1 MTETTLCYIRRGGEW
16 LMLHRAGRENDE
28 NAGKWI
34 GVGGHIEPGESVVDA
49 VIREMKEETG
59 LVIKAPRLCGIKQF
73 PIEGGRYLV
82 FLFETD
88 QFEGKVVDSEEGRMQ
103 WVKKSELK
111 NVKLVDDFDDLIEV
125 MRSDRLTEF
134 QYVVENE
141 KWIVVKK

>member
-1 MTETTLCYIRRGGEW
+1 M
-16 LMLHRAGRENDE
+16 
-28 NAGKWI
+28 
-34 GVGGHIEPGESVVDA
+34 
-49 VIREMKEETG
+49 
-59 LVIKAPRLCGIKQF
+59 
-73 PIEGGRYLV
+73 

-125 MRSDRLTEF
+125 MRSDSLTEF

>member
-1 MTETTLCYIRRGGEW
+1 M
-16 LMLHRAGRENDE
+16 
-28 NAGKWI
+28 
-34 GVGGHIEPGESVVDA
+34 
-49 VIREMKEETG
+49 
-59 LVIKAPRLCGIKQF
+59 
-73 PIEGGRYLV
+73 

-125 MRSDRLTEF
+125 MHSDSLTEF

-141 KWIVVKK
+141 KWIVVKNNVSLTETAALRITA

>member
-1 MTETTLCYIRRGGEW
+1 MDV
-16 LMLHRAGRENDE
+16 A
-28 NAGKWI
+28 
-34 GVGGHIEPGESVVDA
+34 
-49 VIREMKEETG
+49 IREMQEETG

-125 MRSDRLTEF
+125 MHSDSLTEF

-141 KWIVVKK
+141 KWNRRKKIMYH